1 MLTSPIPKM
10 PYLCGMTTHLAR
22 LEDAAK
28 VRLEAIFAPSTRR
41 SYLSSLRQYERF
53 CAETG
58 LHPHEVGSMIA
69 FCEHLAAQGRKIATI
84 ERHLAALRMRYGVA
98 DDRLRLYLRGLRRTL
113 GCAKDKKAPLTPTQL
128 GLIKWDSGRKGLRD
142 KALIL
147 VGFFGAL
154 RRSELVGLN
163 IEDVEFVPEG
173 AILTIRKS
181 KTDQEGGG
189 REVAIGYA
197 KRPELCPVRA
207 LQSYMATLGR
217 NTGPLFVS
225 MRKSQYTQSRLSTD
239 AVARIVKD
247 YADRLGLD
255 PRRFGGHSLR
265 AGFATT
271 AALLGATEDEIAL
284 QTGHKSMTVLR
295 GYIRRASLFERN
307 AMTRIANSL

>member
-181 KTDQEGGG
+181 KTDQEGRG

>member
-147 VGFFGAL
+147 VGFFAAL

-163 IEDVEFVPEG
+163 VEDVEFVPEG

-181 KTDQEGGG
+181 KTDQEGRG

-197 KRPELCPVRA
+197 KRADLCPVRA
-207 LQSYMATLGR
+207 LQTYMATLGR

-225 MRKSQYTQSRLSTD
+225 LRKSQYTQSRLSTD

-307 AMTRIANSL
+307 AMTRIANNL

>member
-1 MLTSPIPKM
+1 
-10 PYLCGMTTHLAR
+10 MTTHLAR

-142 KALIL
+142 KALLL
-147 VGFFGAL
+147 VGFFAAL

-163 IEDVEFVPEG
+163 VEDIEFVPEG

-181 KTDQEGGG
+181 KTDQEGRG

-247 YADRLGLD
+247 YAERLGLD

-271 AALLGATEDEIAL
+271 AALMGATEDEIAL

-307 AMTRIANSL
+307 AMTRIANNL

>member
-1 MLTSPIPKM
+1 
-10 PYLCGMTTHLAR
+10 MTAHKDH
-22 LEDAAK
+22 LEDALRA
-28 VRLEAIFAPSTRR
+28 RIEATWAHNTRR
-41 SYLSSLRQYERF
+41 SYASTLRLYERF
-53 CAETG
+53 CTENGHTPG
-58 LHPHEVGSMIA
+58 EPLSVIA
-69 FCEHLAAQGRKIATI
+69 FCEYLAARGRKMATI
-84 ERHLAALRMRYGVA
+84 ARHVAALRVRYRVA
-98 DDRLRLYLRGLRRTL
+98 DDRLRMYLRGLRRTL
-113 GCAKDKKAPLTPTQL
+113 GSAQSKKAPLTPTQL
-128 GLIKWDSGRKGLRD
+128 GLIRWDSGRKGLRD

-163 IEDVEFVPEG
+163 VEDVEFVPEG

-181 KTDQEGGG
+181 KTDQEGRG

-197 KRPELCPVRA
+197 KRADLCPVRA
-207 LQSYMATLGR
+207 LQTYMATLGR

-255 PRRFGGHSLR
+255 PRQFSGLSLR
-265 AGFATT
+265 AGFVTT

-284 QTGHKSMTVLR
+284 QTGHKSPTAVWR
-295 GYIRRASLFERN
+295 YIRRSSPFERN
-307 AMTRIANSL
+307 AVTRIAKNL